1 MTDKPLLIGIISDS
15 PVFNSSL
22 EIMINYYFN
31 RAIVRVFKSLN
42 ELKESVITTNFDLFL
57 VDDVVQD
64 AALLE
69 SVSFLRQ
76 TRNET
81 CTIMYFGV
89 DVHDMKTKAFRRGV
103 NYFYNK
109 PFDPRLVIYELA
121 NNWVSISQNQYV
133 REEA

>member
-1 MTDKPLLIGIISDS
+1 MTDKPLLIGIISDN
-15 PVFNSSL
+15 PVFYSSL
-22 EIMINYYFN
+22 EIMINYYFKK
-31 RAIVRVFKSLN
+31 AVVRIFKSLN
-42 ELKESVITTNFDLFL
+42 ELKDTVITTNFDLFL
-57 VDDVVQD
+57 IDDVVQD

-76 TRNET
+76 NRNET

-89 DVHDMKTKAFRRGV
+89 DVHDMKSKAFRRGV

-121 NNWVSISQNQYV
+121 NNWVSISQNQFE
-133 REEA
+133 REEV

>member
-1 MTDKPLLIGIISDS
+1 MTDRVLLIGIISDN
-15 PVFNSSL
+15 PLFYSSL

-31 RAIVRVFKSLN
+31 RAQIKIYKSLN
-42 ELKESVITTNFDLFL
+42 ELKDTVITTNFDIFL
-57 VDDVVQD
+57 VDDIVRD

-69 SVSFLRQ
+69 SVSYLRQ

-109 PFDPRLVIYELA
+109 PFDPRMVIYELA
-121 NNWVSISQNQYV
+121 SNWVSISQNKFE
-133 REEA
+133 REEV